1 MVGHKRGGGGQ
12 TGGDMVTFIRFET
25 YNYHNRINEGL
36 YSALWL
42 MAQANLDLWVFQ
54 ETNFMDRIHTGEPEG
69 KCVLATNTLNQ
80 NFRGAFVF

>member
-1 MVGHKRGGGGQ
+1 
-12 TGGDMVTFIRFET
+12 MVTFIRFET

-54 ETNFMDRIHTGEPEG
+54 ETNFMDRIHTGDS
-69 KCVLATNTLNQ
+69 
-80 NFRGAFVF
+80 

>member
-25 YNYHNRINEGL
+25 YNYHNGINEGL

-54 ETNFMDRIHTGEPEG
+54 DTKFMDRIHTGESEG
-69 KCVLATNTLNQ
+69 KCSLATDALIWNCG
-80 NFRGAFVF
+80 GASVL